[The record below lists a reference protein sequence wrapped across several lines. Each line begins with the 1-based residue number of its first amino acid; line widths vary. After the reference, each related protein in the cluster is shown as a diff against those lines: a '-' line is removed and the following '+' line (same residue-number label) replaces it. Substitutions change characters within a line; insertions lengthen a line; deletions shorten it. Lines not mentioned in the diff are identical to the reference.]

1 MQLTCLHYDDTTLMS
16 CVLGVFFHMTDLYT
30 LKGYIAERQGE
41 REDMQDA
48 HVIMD
53 DVQDNQTM
61 SNDM

>member
-1 MQLTCLHYDDTTLMS
+1 MQSTCMHYDNTS
-16 CVLGVFFHMTDLYT
+16 ACSVLDVLVFHTTDLFA

-41 REDMQDA
+41 REDMQDD

-53 DVQDNQTM
+53 DVLSDSAM